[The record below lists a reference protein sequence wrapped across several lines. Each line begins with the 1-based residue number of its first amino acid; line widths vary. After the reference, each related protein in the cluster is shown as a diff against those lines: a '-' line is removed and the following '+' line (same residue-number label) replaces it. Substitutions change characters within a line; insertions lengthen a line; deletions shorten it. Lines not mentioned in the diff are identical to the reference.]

1 MSARLLHVHSCAA
14 KQLPHAHC
22 GALEAQKDLV
32 GLHQEQC
39 RYAALPLTGP
49 LRVCV
54 YGFGGL
60 PSAALGNLAANN
72 HENQQAIAAVGGV
85 AAVVGAMRG
94 HTEDP
99 DVQENGCHGA

>member
-1 MSARLLHVHSCAA
+1 
-14 KQLPHAHC
+14 
-22 GALEAQKDLV
+22 
-32 GLHQEQC
+32 
-39 RYAALPLTGP
+39 
-49 LRVCV
+49 V

-85 AAVVGAMRG
+85 VAVVGAMRG